1 MTSPQDDMPPVPAA
15 SVDKAALARAR
26 RGRNIALAIG
36 LVLFVVLVYGVTLV
50 RMGGHVA
57 SRPL

>member
-1 MTSPQDDMPPVPAA
+1 MTSPQDDTPPVPAA
-15 SVDKAALARAR
+15 PVDKAALDKAR
-26 RGRNIALAIG
+26 RGRNIALALG
-36 LVLFVVLVYGVTLV
+36 LVMFIILVYGVTLV

>member
-1 MTSPQDDMPPVPAA
+1 MPPVPAA

>member
-1 MTSPQDDMPPVPAA
+1 VTSPQDDMPPVPAA
-15 SVDKAALARAR
+15 PVDKAALARAR

>member
-1 MTSPQDDMPPVPAA
+1 MTSPQDDTPPPVPP
-15 SVDKAALARAR
+15 VDKPALDKAR
-26 RGRNIALAIG
+26 RGRNIALALG
-36 LVLFVVLVYGVTLV
+36 LVMFIILVYGVTLV

>member
-1 MTSPQDDMPPVPAA
+1 MTSPPDDTPSAPPAP
-15 SVDKAALARAR
+15 VDQAALDKAR
-26 RGRNIALAIG
+26 RGRNIALALG
-36 LVLFVVLVYGVTLV
+36 LVMFIVLVYGVTLV